1 MPSAT
6 GPGEPLPPEAFQALL
21 RRARPAFSAELTDLQ
36 RRGIGTFLA
45 ELDSWRRRVNL
56 TGRLSAEELVFLA
69 LESALGAPLLPR
81 TGTVVDV
88 GTGGGFPG
96 VPLAILRPDLAV
108 TWLEPREKRAAFLR
122 HVARTVPVAN
132 AVVQVGRAEDL
143 PDSAFGFAT
152 SQAVGIE
159 SLTPLRFLKP
169 GGGLLLWT
177 TEAAAAEAPPPG
189 LRRESVR
196 PIPGTR
202 QRVIALY
209 IKDELA

>member
-1 MPSAT
+1 M
-6 GPGEPLPPEAFQALL
+6 
-21 RRARPAFSAELTDLQ
+21 
-36 RRGIGTFLA
+36 
-45 ELDSWRRRVNL
+45 
-56 TGRLSAEELVFLA
+56 
-69 LESALGAPLLPR
+69 
-81 TGTVVDV
+81 VDV

-132 AVVQVGRAEDL
+132 AVVQVARAEDL
-143 PDSAFGFAT
+143 PESAFDFAT

-177 TEAAAAEAPPPG
+177 TEADAAGAPPPG

-202 QRVIALY
+202 QRVIALF